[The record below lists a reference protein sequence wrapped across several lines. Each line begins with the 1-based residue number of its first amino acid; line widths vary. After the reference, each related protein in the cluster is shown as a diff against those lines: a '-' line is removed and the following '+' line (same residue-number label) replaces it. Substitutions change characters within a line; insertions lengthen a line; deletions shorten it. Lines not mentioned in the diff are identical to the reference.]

1 MSSFKP
7 WPLLVRN
14 ETMDLYLVP
23 NNPENT
29 VLVSVNGV
37 AHYQIRTLKPKHG
50 PRMTL
55 IQRPA
60 DCSEESIVAEVE
72 WRHWD
77 TPTIFRS
84 PLLSG
89 VGQSIGTQGV
99 GVRASH
105 YLHKRRKF
113 SSYVWLGVRC
123 ITKKTRFTDFN
134 LLNSLR
140 YFIGDDAMEYC
151 WKTLKGLGCIVS
163 SPFTFLK
170 RRWLIS
176 FPAYLLR
183 Y

>member
-1 MSSFKP
+1 
-7 WPLLVRN
+7 
-14 ETMDLYLVP
+14 MDLYLVP

-50 PRMTL
+50 PHLTL

-60 DCSEESIVAEVE
+60 DSTEDSIVAEVE

-77 TPTIFRS
+77 KPTIFRS

-89 VGQSIGTQGV
+89 VGQSIGTRGV

-113 SSYVWLGVRC
+113 SSYV
-123 ITKKTRFTDFN
+123 
-134 LLNSLR
+134 
-140 YFIGDDAMEYC
+140 
-151 WKTLKGLGCIVS
+151 
-163 SPFTFLK
+163 
-170 RRWLIS
+170 
-176 FPAYLLR
+176 
-183 Y
+183 